1 MGEIEIGEDELMEV
15 LDISS
20 EECEKIEGLI
30 E

>member
-20 EECEKIEGLI
+20 EECENIEGLI

>member
-20 EECEKIEGLI
+20 EECANIEGLI